1 MSETRFILLRFDCI
15 SNRLERKAIQDDDE
29 ADDDEDDEDD
39 REDHDDDDNEG
50 DKKVV
55 KILEYLSKDNLK
67 LKKFIF

>member
-15 SNRLERKAIQDDDE
+15 SSRLERKAIQDDDE

-50 DKKVV
+50 DKKVP
-55 KILEYLSKDNLK
+55 
-67 LKKFIF
+67 